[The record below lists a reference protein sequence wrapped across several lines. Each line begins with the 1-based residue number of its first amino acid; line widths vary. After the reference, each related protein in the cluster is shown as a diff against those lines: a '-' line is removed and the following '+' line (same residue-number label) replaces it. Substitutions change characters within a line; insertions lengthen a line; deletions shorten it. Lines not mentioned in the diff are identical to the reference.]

1 MQISNQEWLTFSI
14 CEVQIADVPFA
25 SKAPKSIRNS
35 QAMKRDANE
44 MFFSVYS
51 GLSKLSKSSFVFT
64 SFYEKKF
71 APVYPFGLP
80 VNAIIWTSAS
90 RTDTS
95 MLSCPASSKSGV
107 PSLFFF
113 PADKSI
119 NSSSPRFCVS
129 FLAFNNTDLGFHIQ
143 PVRILMGFIPEMY
156 HSLHLLLHPNLQ
168 QTIYADRWCSYSTVV
183 V

>member
-1 MQISNQEWLTFSI
+1 MQISNHEWLTFSI

-80 VNAIIWTSAS
+80 VNAIIWTSTS
-90 RTDTS
+90 RTDIS

-113 PADKSI
+113 FLLINKLIRRLPAFACHSWRSTTQI
-119 NSSSPRFCVS
+119 W
-129 FLAFNNTDLGFHIQ
+129 GFTFSQYASRWVLSLRWTI
-143 PVRILMGFIPEMY
+143 PCIFFFIPIFNR
-156 HSLHLLLHPNLQ
+156 P
-168 QTIYADRWCSYSTVV
+168 
-183 V
+183 

>member
-1 MQISNQEWLTFSI
+1 MPLDVKDAISTKLLMVTRCTRCQKKTSKCPVMQISNQEWLTFSI

-90 RTDTS
+90 RTDIS

-107 PSLFFF
+107 PSLFF
-113 PADKSI
+113 
-119 NSSSPRFCVS
+119 C
-129 FLAFNNTDLGFHIQ
+129 
-143 PVRILMGFIPEMY
+143 
-156 HSLHLLLHPNLQ
+156 
-168 QTIYADRWCSYSTVV
+168 W
-183 V
+183 